1 MPDNRVLYRS
11 DGGGAVPDEVDD
23 TGTVRSQWRAVW
35 RAEHQRY
42 AYRNL
47 QNPKLWK
54 WEMISESNTW
64 EE

>member
-35 RAEHQRY
+35 RADAQRY
-42 AYRNL
+42 AYRNMHNG
-47 QNPKLWK
+47 QLWK
-54 WEMISESNTW
+54 WDMKEKDPE
-64 EE
+64 